1 MTSLKRMMMTMT
13 SETITIKHATGKYPI
28 LVQPNSLDALGE
40 RFQRHNLKGPVGIV
54 TNHKVNDLYGDRVR
68 EALKTE
74 GFVTRTIL
82 MPDGE
87 PFKNLATVEQLINA
101 LLKQKMERNGTILA
115 LGGGVTGDVTG
126 FVASI
131 LFRGVRWVQ
140 VPTTLLS
147 QVDASVGGKTG
158 VNHDLGKNII
168 GAFHQP
174 ELVVID
180 PQVNLTLETRDRL
193 SGYAEMLKM
202 AFILDPSFLDVLT
215 KYRDKIID
223 GDDVNMLSR
232 AISRSVALKARVVTE
247 DERESNRR
255 RILNFGHTFA
265 HALEKVTAY
274 KRYRHG
280 EAVLLG
286 MYAGGWLSNQVSG
299 LSNDNWDMMRAI
311 LRDVPFDQQVDDL
324 DAAEVVA
331 AMEGDKKTRDDRIH
345 YVLLKRFG
353 DVTITDEV
361 SPTAA
366 QLAVQAMKAAFTQ
379 AGADGESDAQSAGK
393 I

>member
-1 MTSLKRMMMTMT
+1 MTMS
-13 SETITIKHATGKYPI
+13 SETLTVKHSTGKYPI
-28 LVQPNSLDALGE
+28 LVEPKSLDALGE
-40 RFQRHNLKGPVGIV
+40 QFERRSLKSPVGIV
-54 TNHKVNDLYGDRVR
+54 TNRRVNDLYGDRIR
-68 EALKTE
+68 EGLRGA
-74 GFVTRTIL
+74 GFVTRTVL

-87 PFKNLATVEQLINA
+87 RYKNLATVEQLINA

-140 VPTTLLS
+140 VPTTLLA

-158 VNHDLGKNII
+158 VNHEFGKNII

-180 PQVNLTLETRDRL
+180 PEVNLTLETRDRL

-202 AFILDPSFLDVLT
+202 AFILDPSFLDVLI

-232 AISRSVALKARVVTE
+232 AISRSVALKAQIVTE

-255 RILNFGHTFA
+255 RVLNFGHTFA
-265 HALEKVTAY
+265 HALEKVTEY

-286 MYAGGWLSNQVSG
+286 MYAAGWLSNQVSG
-299 LSNDNWDMMRAI
+299 LSNDNWEIMRSI

-324 DAAEVVA
+324 DAAKVVA
-331 AMEGDKKTRDDRIH
+331 AMEGDKKTRHDRIN

-353 DVTITDEV
+353 DVTITDAV

-366 QLAVQAMKAAFTQ
+366 QLAVQAMKVAFSNSGDT
-379 AGADGESDAQSAGK
+379 DDESTSYANVSATGK
-393 I
+393 L